1 MALIKDKI
9 LVIEDEKS
17 ISYLLGT
24 VLTANGY
31 DVIKAYTGTEACEML
46 DAIVRTDPAGSGT
59 AGYGRSGHHKKD
71 PYLVQYAHH
80 RHQRQE

>member
-17 ISYLLGT
+17 ISYLWDRAHG
-24 VLTANGY
+24 NGY

-46 DAIVRTDPAGSGT
+46 DAIVRT
-59 AGYGRSGHHKKD
+59 
-71 PYLVQYAHH
+71 
-80 RHQRQE
+80 

>member
-31 DVIKAYTGTEACEML
+31 DVIKAYTEQRP
-46 DAIVRTDPAGSGT
+46 VRCWTLLSGPDPAGPDA
-59 AGYGRSGHHKKD
+59 AGDER
-71 PYLVQYAHH
+71 L
-80 RHQRQE
+80 